1 MHSDET
7 AKLALR
13 KLCAPKMKVMMMEN
27 KFWTFR
33 AFDVACK
40 PDDAER
46 GDFDVDMPVM
56 QEDQRVVRRSVED
69 AFDQA
74 NARSRSAQVAV
85 ELAQHLL
92 DPEFA
97 CEPEEHAHIADTLAK
112 LLRFISNLKTH
123 REMSQS
129 MSKNSKLDD
138 EGVFGMTKFDAVPV
152 RGAMA
157 DTALGRKRGWYEKM
171 IHVHKQKAR
180 KGEQSSIREF
190 LS

>member
-1 MHSDET
+1 MNPHGKIYIT
-7 AKLALR
+7 PL
-13 KLCAPKMKVMMMEN
+13 
-27 KFWTFR
+27 
-33 AFDVACK
+33 
-40 PDDAER
+40 
-46 GDFDVDMPVM
+46 
-56 QEDQRVVRRSVED
+56 QRSPLELTSHESSTCVYYSGSCPNSVESLR
-69 AFDQA
+69 AG
-74 NARSRSAQVAV
+74 S
-85 ELAQHLL
+85 
-92 DPEFA
+92 
-97 CEPEEHAHIADTLAK
+97 EEHAHIADTLAK

-138 EGVFGMTKFDAVPV
+138 EGVFGMTKFDAIPV

-171 IHVHKQKAR
+171 IHVHKQKAS